1 MASKNLIEFTDGNFD
16 QEVLNSNLPVLIDLW
31 ASWCAPCHMISPIV
45 EELADEYAGKLKV
58 GKLNV
63 DQNPNVP
70 GRYNVRAIPTLLFFK
85 DGKLY
90 DQIVGV
96 VPKST
101 IEEVIKRMV

>member
-16 QEVLNSNLPVLIDLW
+16 EEVLNSNLPVLIDLW
-31 ASWCAPCHMISPIV
+31 ASWCAPCYMISPIV
-45 EELADEYAGKLKV
+45 EELADEYAGKIKV

-101 IEEVIKRMV
+101 IEEVIKRIV

>member
-1 MASKNLIEFTDGNFD
+1 MASKNLMEFTDGNFD
-16 QEVLNSNLPVLIDLW
+16 EEVLNSNLPVLIDLW

>member
-1 MASKNLIEFTDGNFD
+1 MASKNLMEFTDGNFD
-16 QEVLNSNLPVLIDLW
+16 EEVLNSNLPVLIDLW
-31 ASWCAPCHMISPIV
+31 AIWCAPCHMISPIV

>member
-16 QEVLNSNLPVLIDLW
+16 EEVLNSNLPVLIDLW

-45 EELADEYAGKLKV
+45 EELADEYAGKIKV

-101 IEEVIKRMV
+101 IEEVIKRIV

>member
-1 MASKNLIEFTDGNFD
+1 MASKNLMEFTDGNFD
-16 QEVLNSNLPVLIDLW
+16 EEVLNSNLPVLIDLW
-31 ASWCAPCHMISPIV
+31 AIWCAPCHMISPIV

-101 IEEVIKRMV
+101 IEEVIKRIV

>member
-1 MASKNLIEFTDGNFD
+1 MASKNITEFTDANFEE
-16 QEVLNSNLPVLIDLW
+16 EVLNSDLPVLIDLW
-31 ASWCAPCHMISPIV
+31 AVWCAPCYMVSPVV

-63 DQNPNVP
+63 DQNPSVP

-90 DQIVGV
+90 DQIVGA

-101 IEEVIKRMV
+101 LEEVVKRIT

>member
-16 QEVLNSNLPVLIDLW
+16 EEVLNSNLPVLIDLW

-101 IEEVIKRMV
+101 IEEVIKRIV

>member
-16 QEVLNSNLPVLIDLW
+16 EEVLNSNLPVLIDLW

-45 EELADEYAGKLKV
+45 EELADEYAGKIKV

>member
-16 QEVLNSNLPVLIDLW
+16 EEVLNSNLPVLIDLW